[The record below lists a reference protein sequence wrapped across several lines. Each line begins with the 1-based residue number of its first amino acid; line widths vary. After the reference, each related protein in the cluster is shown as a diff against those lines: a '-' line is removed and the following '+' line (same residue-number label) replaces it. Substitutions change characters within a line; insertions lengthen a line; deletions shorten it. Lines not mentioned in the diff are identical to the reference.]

1 MKKSALK
8 ITLFVLFSTSL
19 LFMNCASSKVE
30 SQSQKEE
37 NAALSEDETESQEEQ
52 PEVEDNAPEVSVEE
66 PEPKVEGKKV
76 KETKEE
82 KQARLAQEKED
93 KEKAKAEAK
102 KQKEAEKLEKQK
114 QKEQEKIARLQKK
127 DNYTG
132 WIYIPKKNFTAKKGD
147 IQLKMRGNAGTFGI
161 YAIPE
166 SGKPRPLIT
175 TSDEYGS
182 TFFSLMVGRQEYRL
196 NREAGV
202 KTEAR
207 ETEYGAQ
214 MAYTIKDKAQCVVD
228 FSFMPSIATSSRVD
242 ILRVTV
248 YTINLGKTTQSFTVK
263 GVFDTML
270 GENTL
275 GHFST
280 AARSR
285 INAETQFTD
294 MSVEKWIRSAN
305 EKACIQFMLNGRGI
319 TNPKSVTLAN
329 KDLLSSATWSPVIK
343 EQRSFS
349 SVLAYNNSALA
360 INWKTAYLDPL
371 KTDVITFYI
380 SVATD
385 DREPA
390 GKDFLANLYAG
401 KTALPS
407 NLPEKNPVTEN
418 APVPQEVSEEA
429 AATEFHENMPAVSG
443 ENKLPST
450 ADTDS
455 DLYIPPNSPAAATTS
470 ASRASAAIAG
480 IELASDDDGDLTE
493 YYYNSN
499 SSDQLPVAVPVDE
512 PSAYYAS
519 APKNVSS
526 PELKKEKVQVTE
538 KQLDP
543 EYIQNLLDR
552 IAEIENDPAL
562 VDKAGVERMNAE
574 LDAILEEL
582 RRMQ

>member
-30 SQSQKEE
+30 SQSEE
-37 NAALSEDETESQEEQ
+37 NENVSLAEGENDSQEEQ
-52 PEVEDNAPEVSVEE
+52 PEVENNSPETSAEK
-66 PEPKVEGKKV
+66 PEKKV

-82 KQARLAQEKED
+82 KQARLAKEKEE

-102 KQKEAEKLEKQK
+102 KQKEAEKIEKEK

-132 WIYIPKKNFTAKKGD
+132 WIYIPKKNFTATKGD

-161 YAIPE
+161 YAVPE
-166 SGKPRPLIT
+166 AGKPRPLIT

-202 KTEAR
+202 TSEAR

-248 YTINLGKTTQSFTVK
+248 YTINLGKTTQAFTVK

-280 AARSR
+280 AAHSR
-285 INAETQFTD
+285 INTETQYTD
-294 MSVEKWIRSAN
+294 MSVEKWIRSSN
-305 EKACIQFMLNGRGI
+305 EKACIQFLLNGRGI

-329 KDLLSSATWSPVIK
+329 KDLLSSATWNPVIK

-407 NLPEKNPVTEN
+407 NLPEKNSFTEN
-418 APVPQEVSEEA
+418 VPVPQNVSEEDT
-429 AATEFHENMPAVSG
+429 ATEFHTNMPAVSG
-443 ENKLPST
+443 DNKLPST

-455 DLYIPPNSPAAATTS
+455 DLYIPPDSPAAATTS

-480 IELASDDDGDLTE
+480 IQLATDDDGDLTE
-493 YYYNSN
+493 YYYNSTY
-499 SSDQLPVAVPVDE
+499 SDQLPVVSPVEE
-512 PSAYYAS
+512 PSSVLTS
-519 APKNVSS
+519 AQKPDSMPK
-526 PELKKEKVQVTE
+526 KVPVTE

-552 IAEIENDPAL
+552 IAELENDPAL
-562 VDKAGVERMNAE
+562 IDEAEVARMNDE